1 MNDVKLTSTLAFR
14 LGTLGALVTE
24 RFSERLAAH
33 DLKPKHVG
41 LLAVLESG
49 AAASQLDIA
58 RLMNVAPSLVVSL
71 ADRLEELGAVRRER
85 DPSDRRRQTLTLTA
99 QGRDLLATCTEA
111 AAEIDAE
118 LAEGLGPEQAKA
130 LRTAMRTL
138 ATRNGLPAD

>member
-14 LGTLGALVTE
+14 LGTLGAVVTE
-24 RFSERLAAH
+24 RFSARLTAH
-33 DLKPKHVG
+33 DLKPKQVG
-41 LLAVLESG
+41 LLAVLDSG

-58 RLMNVAPSLVVSL
+58 KLMNVAPSLVVSL

-99 QGRDLLATCTEA
+99 RGRDLLSACTEA

-118 LAEGLGPEQAKA
+118 LTEGLGPEEAEV
-130 LRTAMRTL
+130 LRGAMRKL
-138 ATRNGLPAD
+138 AGRHGLPAD